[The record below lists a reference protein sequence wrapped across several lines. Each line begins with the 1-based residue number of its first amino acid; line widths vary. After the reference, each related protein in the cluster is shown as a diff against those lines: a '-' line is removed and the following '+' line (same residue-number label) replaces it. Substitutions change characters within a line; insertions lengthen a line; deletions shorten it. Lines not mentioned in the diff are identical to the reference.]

1 MFKNLIC
8 LCANQSAVINIHDFA
23 EFTLLMKAKV
33 KFRINFIF
41 CVSIFDNLFFRLTGF
56 FCFSKLFI

>member
-23 EFTLLMKAKV
+23 EFTLLVKTKV

-41 CVSIFDNLFFRLTGF
+41 CVSSFDKLFFGLTSF

>member
-1 MFKNLIC
+1 MFKNLIR

-23 EFTLLMKAKV
+23 EFTLLMKTKV
-33 KFRINFIF
+33 KFRVNFIF
-41 CVSIFDNLFFRLTGF
+41 CVSSFDKLFFGLTSF

>member
-1 MFKNLIC
+1 MFKNLIR

-23 EFTLLMKAKV
+23 EFTLLMKTKV
-33 KFRINFIF
+33 KFRANFIF
-41 CVSIFDNLFFRLTGF
+41 SVSSFDKLFFALTRF